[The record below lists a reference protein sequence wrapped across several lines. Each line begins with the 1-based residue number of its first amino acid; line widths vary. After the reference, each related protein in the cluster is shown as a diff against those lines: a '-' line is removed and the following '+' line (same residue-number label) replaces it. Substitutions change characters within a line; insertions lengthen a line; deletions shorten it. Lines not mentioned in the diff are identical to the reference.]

1 MDLCLY
7 NRYKKILEKLI
18 KNYVVTNNFL
28 PCNLFINTILNSL
41 ETIKIQKYMVH
52 LNIYKYIKHK
62 KITRCQKYIFKQIM

>member
-7 NRYKKILEKLI
+7 NWYKKILEKLI

-41 ETIKIQKYMVH
+41 ETIKIQK
-52 LNIYKYIKHK
+52 IYGTFEYIQIHK
-62 KITRCQKYIFKQIM
+62 T